1 MYSDINLID
10 FFNKKTPFYKIIVF
24 NVYAVNFKNIIIK
37 NKVRRIKMLN
47 DTIKKLFS
55 DAKSA
60 VFENS
65 LNTSQIEIIS
75 NKHAIIQ
82 GANNVL
88 EYEKDLI
95 RINLLNKEIQFLGED
110 FSIEYLT
117 YDTIEVKGNIIRI
130 EFI

>member
-1 MYSDINLID
+1 
-10 FFNKKTPFYKIIVF
+10 
-24 NVYAVNFKNIIIK
+24 
-37 NKVRRIKMLN
+37 MLN